1 MGLAMINTAHP
12 AATPPNTEPA
22 SELDGATGRT
32 GRIADWTASVAN
44 LLGAALREGGTPADL
59 AHVARLATMG
69 ELAASI
75 AHEINQPLGAIAVQ
89 ATASLRWLQ
98 RDQPDLEKVREG
110 LVRIERDALRAG
122 AVVRGLATLVKR
134 SGPQLSDVDMADAIE
149 EVLAIVSSEM
159 KSLGITLHNDIHTGN
174 RPVYGDRVQLQQVL
188 LNLIKNGMEAMS
200 ITTDGPRILSVS
212 SKPTATGGVLVT
224 IADTGAGIDPA
235 IGDHIFDAFVTTKSS
250 GMGMGLSICRS
261 IIEAHGGQIW
271 ASPSAP
277 RGAIFQFIL
286 PALHEVELRVQPR
299 ARSR

>member
-1 MGLAMINTAHP
+1 MINTPHSAT
-12 AATPPNTEPA
+12 TPPDTDPA
-22 SELDGATGRT
+22 SGPGGATGQAS
-32 GRIADWTASVAN
+32 RIADWAASVAK
-44 LLGAALREGGTPADL
+44 LLGAALREGSAPADL
-59 AHVARLATMG
+59 AHVARLATVG

-98 RDQPDLEKVREG
+98 RDQPDLDKAREG
-110 LVRIERDALRAG
+110 LIRIERDALRAG

-134 SGPQLSDVDMADAIE
+134 SGPQLSEVDMANAIE
-149 EVLAIVSSEM
+149 EVLTLVGGEM
-159 KSLGITLHNDIHTGN
+159 QHHDITLHSDIYTGN

-200 ITTDGPRILSVS
+200 IRTDGPRILSVS

-224 IADTGAGIDPA
+224 IADTGSGIDPA
-235 IGDHIFDAFVTTKSS
+235 IGDHIFDAFVTTKPS

-271 ASPSAP
+271 ASPCTP

-299 ARSR
+299 AWSR